1 MRRLITAA
9 TAALL
14 AAALPASAESWG
26 VSDKPSVTDLG
37 QSMCM
42 IWYGKTAPMMNITI
56 MSDRN
61 FISVV
66 ASDFSAVEDGAEVR
80 LTYPSGRGGAGKLRK
95 LDTRPDAVFVYFPD
109 AATEVIFDQFRPAGT
124 FTLTSGEV
132 SASFPS
138 PGLDSGIAHLKACVA
153 QFPETSETE

>member
-1 MRRLITAA
+1 MRRHFFI

-14 AAALPASAESWG
+14 AAALPAAAQSWG

-42 IWYGKTAPMMNITI
+42 LWYGRTAPMMNITI

-61 FISVV
+61 FISVSAPQFAAV
-66 ASDFSAVEDGAEVR
+66 ADGADAAF
-80 LTYPSGRGGAGKLRK
+80 TYPSGRSGAGKLRK
-95 LDTRPDAVFVYFPD
+95 IDTMPSAVIVFFPD
-109 AATEVIFDQFRPAGT
+109 AATDVIFDQFRPAGT
-124 FTLTSGEV
+124 FTFTSGEA

-138 PGLDSGIAHLKACVA
+138 PGLESGIAHLKDCVA
-153 QFPETSETE
+153 QFPDAPEAE